1 MPKDRL
7 QKILSQAG
15 YGSRRF
21 CEGLIENGRVSINGE
36 RAILGSKADPLLDRI
51 VLDGEPILK
60 STTDKLYIAVNKP
73 VGIRSDV
80 DPSDP
85 RKAVRD
91 LVPVPGHLYPVG
103 RLDMDSEGL
112 ILLTNDGE
120 LANLLTHPRYGHE
133 KEYDVLIIGKPDEKQ
148 LKAWRRGVVIGEGI
162 RTAPAKVYI
171 TKTLPTATWLKIIMH
186 EGKKRQIREVGKTIG
201 LPVKRIIRTRIGSLR
216 LGDLKTGQ
224 WRNLTENEIADLNKS
239 TQKPIQSKVR
249 PKSN

>member
-1 MPKDRL
+1 MSIDRL

-21 CEGLIENGRVSINGE
+21 CEGLIDNGRVAINGE
-36 RAILGSKADPLLDRI
+36 RAVLGSKADPKLDRI
-51 VLDGEPILK
+51 TLDGESIQK
-60 STTDKLYIAVNKP
+60 ISTDKRYIAVNKP

-91 LVPVPGHLYPVG
+91 LVPMQGHLYPVG
-103 RLDMDSEGL
+103 RLDMESEGL

-148 LKAWRRGVVIGEGI
+148 MKAWRRGVVISEGI
-162 RTAPAKVYI
+162 RTAPAKVFI
-171 TKTLPTATWLKIIMH
+171 TKTLPNATWLRIIMH

-224 WRNLTENEIADLNKS
+224 WRNLTENEIAELKAS
-239 TQKPIQSKVR
+239 TKR
-249 PKSN
+249 PVVLRTRL